1 MKSIRDQKNIK
12 TEIKRQEEFKESER
26 EKLIHLY
33 LFLYIF
39 RDFFFPGDLLLFIP
53 SQLFLSALFTLP

>member
-1 MKSIRDQKNIK
+1 M
-12 TEIKRQEEFKESER
+12 QEEFKESER

>member
-1 MKSIRDQKNIK
+1 MKSIREKKNIK
-12 TEIKRQEEFKESER
+12 IEIKMQEEFKESER

-39 RDFFFPGDLLLFIP
+39 RDFFFLGDLLHFIP
-53 SQLFLSALFTLP
+53 SQLFLSAMSTLP